1 MNSASTMTLTLKR
14 SLIKLTKPQ
23 LSAAKSLGLKKIGQ
37 TVTVDD
43 SPATRGQVE
52 AIKFILEIS

>member
-1 MNSASTMTLTLKR
+1 MILTLKR

-23 LSAAKSLGLKKIGQ
+23 LSAAKALGLKKIGQ
-37 TVTVDD
+37 SVTVDD

-52 AIKFILEIS
+52 AIKFILEIK

>member
-1 MNSASTMTLTLKR
+1 MTLTLKR
-14 SLIKLTKPQ
+14 SLIKLTKAQ
-23 LSAAKSLGLKKIGQ
+23 LSAAKALGLKKIGQ

-52 AIKFILEIS
+52 AIKFILEIK